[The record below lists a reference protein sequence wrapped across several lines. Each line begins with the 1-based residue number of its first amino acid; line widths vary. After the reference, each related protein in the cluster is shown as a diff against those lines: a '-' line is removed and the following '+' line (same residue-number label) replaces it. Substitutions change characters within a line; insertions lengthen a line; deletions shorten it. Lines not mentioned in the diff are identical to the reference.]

1 MNYTLRPYQEEAL
14 KVIWD
19 AIPTDQF
26 ILIYAVCGAGK
37 TILASELMKR
47 LLIQWPFIRIAFIA
61 QRSVLITQTR
71 DKLLKVWPDAVDKIG
86 IASKGVENVV
96 NTDLPIT
103 IGTIQTLIN
112 KVNTTS
118 PFDLII
124 CDESHHWPPM
134 NIESQYKTFY
144 ETMVRYN
151 PKVRVLGI
159 TGSPF
164 RLRHGYS
171 YGTACKYGNVNLFP
185 DLHYRI
191 SISDLQKDGYLCG
204 YRAKAT
210 TNISSDLAGVR
221 KTGDYNIGDLSA
233 VMSKQ
238 QHVGSALLALNEHAS
253 DRKHVVVF
261 AVTIAHAEKLRE
273 AFGEQAT
280 IIHSEL
286 PDSERL
292 KALEDFETGRRRV
305 IINVSILGEGWDSP
319 SIDCIIMCR
328 PTMSPV
334 IFIQQVG
341 RGLRPHPDKTD
352 VLILDLANNC
362 QTHGDPNN
370 PRIEIPGR
378 TKKKEIVVEEKKVKT
393 CPNCDEVVEPRA
405 TICMVCGWEFVTERN
420 DPVVLTDYKFV
431 KQKSASMVAEISDIE
446 MSKYVSKKGNLM
458 IKAVITAW
466 VPGSINPHFIN
477 HFMILGDE
485 GHPYAI
491 SKSRAAWRKIT
502 GDEPPKSAQ
511 EGIERQEE
519 FKTALGT
526 HGWVEICEENKFMK
540 IERWKVDPPPDDY
553 LIQAQEVTEESS
565 VYTEI
570 PF

>member
-37 TILASELMKR
+37 TIIASELMKR

-124 CDESHHWPPM
+124 CDECHHISPM
-134 NIESQYKTFY
+134 NIKSQYKTFF
-144 ETMVRYN
+144 EVMTRYN

-159 TGSPF
+159 SGSPF
-164 RLRHGYS
+164 RLGHGYS
-171 YGTACKYGNVNLFP
+171 YGTACKPGNINLFP

-210 TNISSDLAGVR
+210 TDISSDLAGVR

-238 QHVGSALLALNEHAS
+238 QHVGSAVLALNEHAS

-292 KALEDFETGRRRV
+292 KALEDFETGRCRV

-352 VLILDLANNC
+352 VLILDLAENC
-362 QTHGDPNN
+362 KTHGDPNN

-378 TKKKEIVVEEKKVKT
+378 TKKKLSIIEEKKVKT
-393 CPNCDEVVEPRA
+393 CPNCSEIVEPQD
-405 TICMVCGWEFVTERN
+405 IECPICGWTFIQERN
-420 DPVVLTDYKFV
+420 DPVILTDYQFKKV
-431 KQKSASMVAEISDIE
+431 KSVSWVGEISEIGFT
-446 MSKYVSKKGNLM
+446 KHVSKAGNM
-458 IKAVITAW
+458 MVKMTIEYW
-466 VPGSINPHFIN
+466 VSGGNFPQTVYNYA
-477 HFMILGDE
+477 MYGDDC
-485 GHPYAI
+485 HPFAI
-491 SKSRAAWRKIT
+491 SKNRAAWRRVT
-502 GDEPPKSAQ
+502 GNDPPKSAN
-511 EGIERQEE
+511 EAIERQEE
-519 FKTALGT
+519 FKSALGT
-526 HGWVEICEENKFMK
+526 NGFISVSEENKFMRIDK
-540 IERWKVDPPPDDY
+540 WCVTPPDDY
-553 LIQAQEVTEESS
+553 FMTDREITEAHLLEDQ
-565 VYTEI
+565 I

>member
-1 MNYTLRPYQEEAL
+1 MDYTLRPYQEEVL

-37 TILASELMKR
+37 TIIASELMKR
-47 LLIQWPFIRIAFIA
+47 LLIQWPNLRIAFIA
-61 QRSVLITQTR
+61 QRSVLITQTK

-86 IASKGVENVV
+86 IASKGVENIV

-112 KVNTTS
+112 KINTTA

-124 CDESHHWPPM
+124 TDECHHVSPM
-134 NIESQYKTFY
+134 NIKSQYKTFF
-144 ETMVRYN
+144 ETMTRYN

-159 TGSPF
+159 SGSPF
-164 RLRHGYS
+164 RLGHGYS
-171 YGTACKYGNVNLFP
+171 YGTACKPGNINLFP

-210 TNISSDLAGVR
+210 TDISSDLASVR

-238 QHVGSALLALNEHAS
+238 QHVGSAVLALNEHAS

-261 AVTIAHAEKLRE
+261 AVTIAHAEKLKE
-273 AFGEQAT
+273 AFGEQST

-286 PDSERL
+286 PPEDRL
-292 KALEDFETGRRRV
+292 RALDDFETGRRRV

-334 IFIQQVG
+334 VFIQQVG
-341 RGLRPHPDKTD
+341 RGLRPHPDKKD

-362 QTHGDPNN
+362 QTHGDPDS
-370 PRIEIPGR
+370 PRVEIPGR
-378 TKKKEIVVEEKKVKT
+378 SKKKELVVEEKKSKT

-420 DPVVLTDYKFV
+420 DPVVLTDYKFEKV
-431 KQKSASMVAEISDIE
+431 KSASMIGEISEIE
-446 MSKYVSKKGNLM
+446 FTKHVSKAGNLM
-458 IKAVITAW
+458 VKMTIEYW
-466 VPGSINPHFIN
+466 VSGGNFPQTVYNYA
-477 HFMILGDE
+477 MYGDG
-485 GHPYAI
+485 GHPFSI
-491 SKSRAAWRKIT
+491 SRSKAAWRKVT
-502 GDEPPKSAQ
+502 GSEPPKSTQ
-511 EGIERQEE
+511 EAIDRQEE
-519 FKTALGT
+519 FKSALGT
-526 HGWVEICEENKFMK
+526 NGFISVSEENKFM
-540 IERWKVDPPPDDY
+540 RVDKWCVTPPSDY
-553 LIQAQEVTEESS
+553 LISAQEITEPPLIEDN
-565 VYTEI
+565 I